1 MQGKIEALG
10 RNIISDVLR
19 RIMIA
24 MLDQLWSE
32 QLERLEYLKRMVGDR
47 RLPPHKVMAEFQIE
61 AFALFELLMKDF
73 RHEVT
78 THAMRL
84 GTSTKAI

>member
-1 MQGKIEALG
+1 
-10 RNIISDVLR
+10 
-19 RIMIA
+19 MIA

-32 QLERLEYLKRMVGDR
+32 QLERLEHLKRMVGDR
-47 RLPPHKVMAEFQIE
+47 RLPPHKVMAECQIE

-84 GTSTKAI
+84 GTSTKAL